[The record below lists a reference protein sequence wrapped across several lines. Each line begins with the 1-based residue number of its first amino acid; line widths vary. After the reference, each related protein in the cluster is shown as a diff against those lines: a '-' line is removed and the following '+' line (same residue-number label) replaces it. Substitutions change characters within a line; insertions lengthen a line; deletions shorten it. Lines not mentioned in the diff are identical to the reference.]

1 MFRTVFD
8 QVGAVFLRGWELPVK
23 LHKTAAVSVLAIAA
37 LGVASGTA
45 YAEPGAPPAPAPIHY
60 QTQIGAN
67 GTSLE
72 TVLDSGTFRVA
83 GNVVDVVDPTGAT
96 VGSIPLTY
104 QVAGTTVP
112 LAPSIDGG
120 RLTLTPEIPAQ
131 GVGALQNV
139 DARQDAYDNMVRQI
153 EQGWFNGGAMNAQIG
168 AGVGA
173 VVGCVLF
180 LFVGCIPGA
189 AIGGAIGAATGITN
203 NNPAVQPAIFDFIAT
218 LN

>member
-1 MFRTVFD
+1 M
-8 QVGAVFLRGWELPVK
+8 K

-45 YAEPGAPPAPAPIHY
+45 YAEPGAPPTPVPIGY
-60 QTQIGAN
+60 QSQIGPN

-72 TVLDSGTFRVA
+72 TVLDAGTFRVA
-83 GNVVDVVDPTGAT
+83 GNVVDVVDPA
-96 VGSIPLTY
+96 GSTAGVIPLTY

-112 LAPSIDGG
+112 LVPSIDGN
-120 RLTLTPEIPAQ
+120 RLTLTPAIPAQ
-131 GVGALQNV
+131 TVAALQNV
-139 DARQDAYDNMVRQI
+139 DAQQDAYSNVIEQM
-153 EQGWFNGGAMNAQIG
+153 EQGWFNGGSMGAQIG

-189 AIGGAIGAATGITN
+189 LIGGAIGAFNGISTA
-203 NNPAVQPAIFDFIAT
+203 NPAFQPALFDYIAT

>member
-1 MFRTVFD
+1 M
-8 QVGAVFLRGWELPVK
+8 K
-23 LHKTAAVSVLAIAA
+23 LHRTTAVSVLAIAA
-37 LGVASGTA
+37 LGVATGTA
-45 YAEPGAPPAPAPIHY
+45 YAEPGPPAGPGAIHY

-67 GTSLE
+67 GTSLD

-83 GNVVDVVDPTGAT
+83 GNGVEVVDPEGAT
-96 VGSIPLTY
+96 VGAIPLTY
-104 QVAGTTVP
+104 QVAGVDVP
-112 LAPSIDGG
+112 LIPSVDGS
-120 RLTLTPEIPAQ
+120 RLTLTPAIPAQ
-131 GVGALQNV
+131 GVAALHNV

-189 AIGGAIGAATGITN
+189 AIGGAIGAVTGITN
-203 NNPAVQPAIFDFIAT
+203 NNPAVQPAVFDFIAT
-218 LN
+218 LY

>member
-1 MFRTVFD
+1 M
-8 QVGAVFLRGWELPVK
+8 K
-23 LHKTAAVSVLAIAA
+23 LHKTAVVSVLAIAA

-45 YAEPGAPPAPAPIHY
+45 YAEPGAPPTPGPIHY
-60 QTQIGAN
+60 RTQIGAN

-72 TVLDSGTFRVA
+72 TVLDAGTFRVA
-83 GNVVDVVDPTGAT
+83 GNTVDVVDPTGAT
-96 VGSIPLTY
+96 VGTIPLTY
-104 QVAGTTVP
+104 PVAGTTVP
-112 LAPSIDGG
+112 LVPSIDRG

-131 GVGALQNV
+131 GVGALHDV

-203 NNPAVQPAIFDFIAT
+203 ANPAVQPAIFDFIAT

>member
-1 MFRTVFD
+1 M
-8 QVGAVFLRGWELPVK
+8 K

-45 YAEPGAPPAPAPIHY
+45 YAEPGAPPAPGPIGY
-60 QTQIGAN
+60 QTQIGPN
-67 GTSLE
+67 GASLE
-72 TVLDSGTFRVA
+72 TVLDAGTFRVA
-83 GNVVDVVDPTGAT
+83 GNVVDVVDPA
-96 VGSIPLTY
+96 GSTAEVIPLSY

-112 LAPSIDGG
+112 LVPSIDGNK
-120 RLTLTPEIPAQ
+120 LTLTPEIPVQA
-131 GVGALQNV
+131 VAALQNV
-139 DARQDAYDNMVRQI
+139 DAQQDAYNNMIREI
-153 EQGWFNGGAMNAQIG
+153 EQGWFNGGAMGAQIG

-189 AIGGAIGAATGITN
+189 MIGGAIGAFNGISTA
-203 NNPAVQPAIFDFIAT
+203 NPAVQPAIFDYIAT